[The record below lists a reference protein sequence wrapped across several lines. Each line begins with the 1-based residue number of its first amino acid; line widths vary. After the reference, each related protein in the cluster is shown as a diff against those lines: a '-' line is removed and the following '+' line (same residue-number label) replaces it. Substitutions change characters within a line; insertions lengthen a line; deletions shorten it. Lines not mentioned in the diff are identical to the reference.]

1 MCSSLSFR
9 ILNSSAGIPLPPLA
23 LFIIMLSKAF
33 LTSQSRMS
41 SCRWVATTA
50 WLSRS
55 LRHFL
60 NSSFVYSCHLLLLSS
75 ASVRSLWFFVTYRAH
90 PCMKYSLNISS
101 FIDEISGLTYSFS
114 SISLHYL
121 FKKAFLSLLCNL
133 WNSAFIWV
141 YLSFSPLPFASLPSS
156 AFFKASSDNHFAFFH
171 FFFYVVVLVIA
182 SYTML

>member
-41 SCRWVATTA
+41 SSRWVATTA

-75 ASVRSLWFFVTYRAH
+75 ASVRSLWF
-90 PCMKYSLNISS
+90 
-101 FIDEISGLTYSFS
+101 
-114 SISLHYL
+114 
-121 FKKAFLSLLCNL
+121 LSLLCPSL
-133 WNSAFIWV
+133 HEMFPLYLQFSWRDFWSFPFYCFPLFLCIV
-141 YLSFSPLPFASLPSS
+141 HLQSLSYLSLLFSGLCIQLGVSFPFSFDFWFPS
-156 AFFKASSDNHFAFFH
+156 F
-171 FFFYVVVLVIA
+171 L
-182 SYTML
+182 SYL